1 MNCLVY
7 LSVKLIFSSR
17 KYYSVSKYM
26 KPETAVKLVEA
37 LETLNRNKKL
47 LVVAAVLTVALAKF
61 DIGILGDE
69 NPNDW
74 SVL

>member
-1 MNCLVY
+1 MN
-7 LSVKLIFSSR
+7 
-17 KYYSVSKYM
+17 KYM
-26 KPETAVKLVEA
+26 KPETAVKLVEV
-37 LETLNRNKKL
+37 LETLNKNKKL

-61 DIGILGDE
+61 DFGILGDE

>member
-1 MNCLVY
+1 M
-7 LSVKLIFSSR
+7 SVKLISPF
-17 KYYSVSKYM
+17 KKINLVNKYM
-26 KPETAVKLVEA
+26 KPETAVKLVEV
-37 LETLNRNKKL
+37 LETLNKNKKL

-61 DIGILGDE
+61 DFGILGDE